1 MEYHKPVLFNEVM
14 DNIITVR
21 DAVYVDCTLGGG
33 GHTQGIL
40 EKSSKNS
47 SVIAIELAICNLINY
62 QIILLLQLLKHFTI
76 LFLFFPYNFLN
87 FLFFI
92 LKHNFLC
99 NFSSHFFS

>member
-1 MEYHKPVLFNEVM
+1 MKKFEILKIFRNKNIRREEFMEYHKPVLFNEVM

-47 SVIAIELAICNLINY
+47 SVIAIDQDMQAIEFAKKRL
-62 QIILLLQLLKHFTI
+62 
-76 LFLFFPYNFLN
+76 
-87 FLFFI
+87 
-92 LKHNFLC
+92 
-99 NFSSHFFS
+99 